1 MSKLAKDKVKNMNLR
16 CFFGDVLA
24 EFKLK
29 DSIKK
34 GYSTKTIV
42 KTVEGKPWFGN

>member
-1 MSKLAKDKVKNMNLR
+1 MSKLAKDKVKNMNLEV
-16 CFFGDVLA
+16 FFGKVLA

-34 GYSTKTIV
+34 VIQLIQL
-42 KTVEGKPWFGN
+42 